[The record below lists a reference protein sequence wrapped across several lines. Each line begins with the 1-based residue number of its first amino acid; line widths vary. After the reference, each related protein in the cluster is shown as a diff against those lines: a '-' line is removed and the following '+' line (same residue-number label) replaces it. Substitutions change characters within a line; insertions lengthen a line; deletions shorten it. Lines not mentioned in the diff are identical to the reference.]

1 MAMLATRSLSS
12 KIPNYLKILA
22 AVNLSTLVP
31 PSCCRALVKHNLLE
45 NIPNYQT
52 TLARNYAKGR
62 DKKKDKGFYS
72 YFGKFT

>member
-1 MAMLATRSLSS
+1 MLTTRNLSS

-31 PSCCRALVKHNLLE
+31 PSCCRALVRHNLLE

-62 DKKKDKGFYS
+62 DKKKDKGF
-72 YFGKFT
+72 